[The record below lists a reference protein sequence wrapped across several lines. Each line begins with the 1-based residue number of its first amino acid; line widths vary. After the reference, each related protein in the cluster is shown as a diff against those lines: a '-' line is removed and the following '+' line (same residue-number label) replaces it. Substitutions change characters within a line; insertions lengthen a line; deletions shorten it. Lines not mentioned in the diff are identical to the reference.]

1 MQSNEQ
7 VQRQVRRTTGQLSVQ
22 PTAAALKFNL
32 AIDLLR
38 ALAEPTRCR
47 LLALLKHGEL
57 TVGEIAEVLKQSQPR
72 ISRHLKLLSDA
83 QALERF
89 REEQRIYY
97 RLTTGTPAAAL
108 VSHALQRIDA
118 NDVVLKADREQLK
131 LVLDKRV
138 RSASASW
145 EDVRRSAESTYSD
158 AALVNA
164 VLKEVGNASLGELL
178 DIGTGSGSMLRV
190 LGAHARHAVGLDLST
205 QALRVARARVHGIG
219 LNQCVFKRGDMYD
232 LPFAPDSFDAVS
244 FDHVLSAAE
253 RPGVA
258 MREAARV
265 LKRGGRV
272 IIVEDQERLEQA
284 ADDKPQAVLKRWLE
298 RAGMQCDKLKSLRT
312 GERRLLL
319 VVGQR
324 C

>member
-1 MQSNEQ
+1 MQVAKEMT
-7 VQRQVRRTTGQLSVQ
+7 VT
-22 PTAAALKFNL
+22 PLKFNPAL
-32 AIDLLR
+32 DLLR

-83 QALERF
+83 AALERF

-97 RLTTGTPAAAL
+97 RLTAETRASEL
-108 VSHALQRIDA
+108 VSHALQSIDT
-118 NDVVLKADREQLK
+118 NDAVLKADRDHLK
-131 LVLDKRV
+131 MALDKRV
-138 RSASASW
+138 RSATASW
-145 EDVRRSAESTYSD
+145 EDVRRSAESTYND
-158 AALVNA
+158 TTLVNA
-164 VLKEVGNASLGELL
+164 VLKEVGSASLGELL

-190 LGAHARHAVGLDLST
+190 LGGHARHAVGLDMST
-205 QALRVARARVHGIG
+205 QALRVARARVHGMG

-232 LPFAPDSFDAVS
+232 LPFAANSFDAVS

-253 RPGVA
+253 RPGQA

-272 IIVEDQERLEQA
+272 IIVEDQDRLEQA

-298 RAGMQCDKLKSLRT
+298 RAGLQCDKLKNLRT
-312 GERRLLL
+312 GDRRLLL
-319 VVGQR
+319 GLGCR
-324 C
+324 A

>member
-1 MQSNEQ
+1 MQVTDQ
-7 VQRQVRRTTGQLSVQ
+7 TTAV
-22 PTAAALKFNL
+22 LKFDP

-57 TVGEIAEVLKQSQPR
+57 TVGEIADVLKQSQPR

-83 QALERF
+83 AALERF

-97 RLTTGTPAAAL
+97 RLTADTRAAEL
-108 VSHALQRIDA
+108 VSHTLQGIDA
-118 NDVVLKADREQLK
+118 NDSVLKADREQLK
-131 LVLDKRV
+131 MALDKRV
-138 RSASASW
+138 RSATASW
-145 EDVRRSAESTYSD
+145 EDVRRSAESTYND
-158 AALVNA
+158 TKLVNA

-190 LGAHARHAVGLDLST
+190 LGGHARHAVGLDLST
-205 QALRVARARVHGIG
+205 QALRVARARVHGMG

-232 LPFAPDSFDAVS
+232 LPFAPGSFDAVS

-253 RPGVA
+253 RPGQA

-265 LKRGGRV
+265 LRRGGRV

-284 ADDKPQAVLKRWLE
+284 ADDKPQAVLRRWLE
-298 RAGMQCDKLKSLRT
+298 RAGIQCDKLKNLRT
-312 GERRLLL
+312 GDRRLLL
-319 VVGQR
+319 GLGQR
-324 C
+324 A